1 MCLKIEKK
9 GCKKGKFRCPQ
20 KLSLVNSRGAS
31 GYLSFCDLGYLRS
44 VFCKNDHFST
54 MSCLEEKIKFNSLHL
69 KTKTFE
75 AKIIL
80 FSILI
85 TTLNTF
91 QPGNLSHKVQRHFHG
106 LIIE

>member
-1 MCLKIEKK
+1 
-9 GCKKGKFRCPQ
+9 
-20 KLSLVNSRGAS
+20 
-31 GYLSFCDLGYLRS
+31 
-44 VFCKNDHFST
+44 